1 MEWFNRSLQIFQRAH
16 MWWWIIHGTL
26 VIVNVSSVTLTR
38 HQTQTANWTFFLWDI
53 WWIKC
58 DFEVERKGENNIY
71 IYIWKITVLLINF
84 QTPVLCCRSRWH
96 MKTIQCCQQTRWI
109 LPEGLSFPPYSA
121 TADFNGS
128 KIIYFVK
135 VCRRSLQ
142 LSTFLLNFAWRIAF
156 N

>member
-16 MWWWIIHGTL
+16 MWWWIIHGAL

-71 IYIWKITVLLINF
+71 IYMENHSFIDKFPNPGVEN
-84 QTPVLCCRSRWH
+84 
-96 MKTIQCCQQTRWI
+96 MKTIQCCQQTRRI